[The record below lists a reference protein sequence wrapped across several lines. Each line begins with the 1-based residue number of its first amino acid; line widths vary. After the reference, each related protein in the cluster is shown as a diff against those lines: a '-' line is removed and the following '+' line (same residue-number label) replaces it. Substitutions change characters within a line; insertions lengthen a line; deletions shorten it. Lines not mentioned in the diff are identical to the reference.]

1 MPELLHYVFDEEPV
15 KAVIIDSDF
24 NLSLLKM
31 MKATF
36 YLGQHPDCLLIG
48 GATDLTV
55 PVAKHLSVMGPG
67 VFIKS
72 LELASGRDA
81 LLLGKPGAELAKM
94 LLTRYG
100 ILKPERVLMIGD
112 MIDSDVHFGRLCGF
126 QTLLVLSG
134 GCTLEKLCQSKDSG
148 SCTPDFYAN
157 SMADFKEF
165 MNDL

>member
-1 MPELLHYVFDEEPV
+1 MPELLHHVLDQEPV

-36 YLGQHPDCLLIG
+36 YLQQYSDCLLIG
-48 GATDLTV
+48 GATDISV
-55 PVAKHLSVMGPG
+55 PVATHLSVMGPG

-72 LELASGRDA
+72 LELASGRNA
-81 LLLGKPGAELAKM
+81 LLLGKPGSELAKM
-94 LLTRYG
+94 LLRRYG
-100 ILKPERVLMIGD
+100 IIDPQRVLMIGD
-112 MIDSDVHFGRLCGF
+112 MIDSDIHFGRLCGF

-134 GCTLEKLCQSKDSG
+134 GYTLEKLWQSRDSG
-148 SCTPDFYAN
+148 SWTPDFYAN

-165 MNDL
+165 LKDI